1 MKEHLLVALQKA
13 FDIVEHDILLT
24 KLKHY
29 EVRGLAKD
37 WFTSYLSDREQ
48 FVSING
54 HKSSLASILYGVP
67 QISVFAPLLFLM
79 YINDLNQAR
88 KFHHFADETN
98 LLHFSKSVTKL
109 NKYVNLDIKNLTDC
123 LNVNKISLNMQKT
136 ELAIFKHQRKKIRLN
151 LVESDSITQTL
162 LKILALELIKI

>member
-13 FDIVEHDILLT
+13 FDTVEHDILLT

-54 HKSSLASILYGVP
+54 HNSSLASILYGVP
-67 QISVFAPLLFLM
+67 QSSVFAPLLFLM

-151 LVESDSITQTL
+151 LVESDSIKQTL

>member
-54 HKSSLASILYGVP
+54 HNSSLASILYGVP

-109 NKYVNLDIKNLTDC
+109 NKYVNLDI
-123 LNVNKISLNMQKT
+123 NMQKT